1 MSDGNVAIL
10 FLSLHELLCA
20 ALLFS
25 ARRKGHF
32 FILAH
37 YPWILLIPVF
47 GPLAG
52 YSLVHAFGRIPP
64 DADWLAHQEERH
76 RMNIISRSSVD
87 LTVPLEEALLI
98 NEPHKRRSVMMN
110 ILRSDPMRYLDL
122 LLIARYNDDAETAHY
137 ATASIM
143 ELQRHFQLELQEL
156 QQKISKDSA
165 DIAIWRKYIEL
176 LSHYCAS
183 GLLEGQLLRRQ
194 QLVLQNALEIA
205 LGIEMD
211 AAFLR
216 IKISNCL
223 ALKQAEEA
231 KKAAHTLMQL
241 LPADENSWL
250 EGMRVYAETHDQE
263 GMRALL
269 KRIQAERIDFTA
281 AGREHLLYFG
291 GSTI

>member
-1 MSDGNVAIL
+1 MSDGNIAIM

-25 ARRKGHF
+25 ARKKRQF

-37 YPWILLIPVF
+37 YFWILMIPVF

-52 YSLVHAFGRIPP
+52 YSLVYAYGRTPP
-64 DADWLAHQEERH
+64 DADWLAHQEEKH
-76 RMNIISRSSVD
+76 RLNIVSRSSVD

-156 QQKISKDSA
+156 QLMISKDSS
-165 DIAIWRKYIEL
+165 DIATWRKYIEL
-176 LSHYCAS
+176 LSRYFGS

-194 QLVLQNALEIA
+194 QLLLQNALDNA
-205 LGIEMD
+205 LNIEMD
-211 AAFLR
+211 GAFLR

-231 KKAAHTLMQL
+231 KKTAYTLIRL
-241 LPADENSWL
+241 LPADEHSWL

-269 KRIQAERIDFTA
+269 RRIQAERVDFTI
-281 AGREHLLYFG
+281 AGREHLLFFG
-291 GSTI
+291 GNQ

>member
-1 MSDGNVAIL
+1 MSDRNIL
-10 FLSLHELLCA
+10 ILLLAVHELLCA
-20 ALLFS
+20 AMLYS
-25 ARRKGHF
+25 ASKKKHY

-37 YPWILLIPVF
+37 FYWILLVPVF

-52 YSLVHAFGRIPP
+52 YSLVQAYGREPP
-64 DADWLAHQEERH
+64 DADWLAHQEENH
-76 RMNIISRSSVD
+76 RMNIVSRNSMD

-98 NEPHKRRSVMMN
+98 NEPHKRRSIMMN

-156 QQKISKDSA
+156 QQKISKDSP
-165 DIAIWRKYIEL
+165 DIATWRKYIEL
-176 LSHYCAS
+176 LSRYCGS
-183 GLLEGQLLRRQ
+183 GLLEGQLLRRH
-194 QLVLQNALEIA
+194 QLLLQNALDTA

-211 AAFLR
+211 GAFLR
-216 IKISNCL
+216 VKISNCL
-223 ALKQAEEA
+223 ALKEAEEA
-231 KKAAHTLMQL
+231 KKAAHTLMRL
-241 LPADENSWL
+241 LPEDENSWL

-281 AGREHLLYFG
+281 AGREHLLFFS
-291 GSTI
+291 GSIK

>member
-1 MSDGNVAIL
+1 MSDGNIVIL
-10 FLSLHELLCA
+10 LFSIHELLCA
-20 ALLFS
+20 ALLVS
-25 ARRKGHF
+25 ARKKKQF

-37 YPWILLIPVF
+37 YFWILFIPVF
-47 GPLAG
+47 GPLSG
-52 YSLVHAFGRIPP
+52 YSLMHAYGLTPP
-64 DADWLAHQEERH
+64 DVDWLAHQEEKH
-76 RMNIISRSSVD
+76 RLNIVSRSSVD

-122 LLIARYNDDAETAHY
+122 LMIARYNDDAETAHY

-156 QQKISKDSA
+156 QLEISKDNSDMA
-165 DIAIWRKYIEL
+165 TYRKYIEL
-176 LSHYCAS
+176 LSRYCGS

-194 QLVLQNALEIA
+194 QLLLQSALDTA

-211 AAFLR
+211 GALLR

-223 ALKQAEEA
+223 ALMLAEEA
-231 KKAAHTLMQL
+231 KNTAHTLIRL
-241 LPADENSWL
+241 LPADEHSWL

-269 KRIQAERIDFTA
+269 KRIQTEQIDFTA
-281 AGREHLLYFG
+281 AGREHLLFFCG
-291 GSTI
+291 TQ